1 MIETHKL
8 GRKGEDI
15 AAQFLAKKNHH
26 ILERNWRH
34 RKAEIDL
41 ISRTEDIFFLLK

>member
-1 MIETHKL
+1 MIETYRL

>member
-15 AAQFLAKKNHH
+15 AAQFLAKKKPPY
-26 ILERNWRH
+26 IRKKLATQKSRNRPN
-34 RKAEIDL
+34 I
-41 ISRTEDIFFLLK
+41 